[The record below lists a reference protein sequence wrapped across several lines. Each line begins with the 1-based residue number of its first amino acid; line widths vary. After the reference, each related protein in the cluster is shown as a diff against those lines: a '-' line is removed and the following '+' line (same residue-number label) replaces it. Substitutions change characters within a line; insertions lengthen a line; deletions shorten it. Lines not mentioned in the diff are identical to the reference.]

1 MPDLPEGILEEIT
14 EFLTPEET
22 KKFFVADKKIYQEL
36 LPKIFLQLYKQRQ
49 ETYLDQPQDRDEER
63 GVFLTDEEVLKQ
75 LAEQELFKKLVEIF
89 LKIKD
94 CDFPAIQDLKSQDL
108 MKKIKAEID
117 AKENPNHFCISLSR
131 SPSISSLESPVS
143 QGR

>member
-1 MPDLPEGILEEIT
+1 MPDLPEGILEKIT
-14 EFLTPEET
+14 EFLTPEEKIQQLSPANT
-22 KKFFVADKKIYQEL
+22 ESYKKF
-36 LPKIFLQLYKQRQ
+36 LPIIFIKLYKQHQ
-49 ETYLDQPQDRDEER
+49 EAYPDQPQDRDEER

-89 LKIKD
+89 STIKD

-117 AKENPNHFCISLSR
+117 AKENPYSFLYCRSLSA
-131 SPSISSLESPVS
+131 SSLESQAPQV
-143 QGR
+143 R